1 MKINELFQQSLSGI
15 NIGVDRFCE
24 ALWIQEI
31 QAVQVDFKPA
41 AGGDIRLQRILDRL
55 AEL

>member
-1 MKINELFQQSLSGI
+1 MKINELFQQSLCGI
-15 NIGVDRFCE
+15 NVGVERFCE
-24 ALWIQEI
+24 ALWLQEV

-41 AGGDIRLQRILDRL
+41 AGGELRLQRILDQL